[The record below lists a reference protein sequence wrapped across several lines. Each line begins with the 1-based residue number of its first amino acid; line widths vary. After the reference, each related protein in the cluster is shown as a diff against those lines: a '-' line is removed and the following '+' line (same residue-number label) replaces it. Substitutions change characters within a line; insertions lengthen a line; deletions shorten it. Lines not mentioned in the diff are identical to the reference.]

1 MTLDRSFGQ
10 SMLASA
16 GPVGHPTA
24 IGDIWAEFKPTEMHL
39 SGTITDVSIDGSD
52 PTLQVRGPDGR
63 NWTVELA
70 DRRRN
75 ASLGLTRAAMLPGD
89 RAQITGRRTQRFG
102 EQRIKALRLTVE
114 GRSFALYPELEHLHE
129 PA

>member
-1 MTLDRSFGQ
+1 MTLDRSLGQ
-10 SMLASA
+10 SMPGSSGHA
-16 GPVGHPTA
+16 GSPAAT
-24 IGDIWAEFKPTEMHL
+24 GDIWADFKPAETHL
-39 SGTITDVSIDGSD
+39 SGVITDVNIDAGD

-89 RAQITGRRTQRFG
+89 RIEITGRRTQHFG
-102 EQRIKALRLTVE
+102 EQRIKALRLSVE
-114 GRSFALYPELEHLHE
+114 DRSFELFPQLE